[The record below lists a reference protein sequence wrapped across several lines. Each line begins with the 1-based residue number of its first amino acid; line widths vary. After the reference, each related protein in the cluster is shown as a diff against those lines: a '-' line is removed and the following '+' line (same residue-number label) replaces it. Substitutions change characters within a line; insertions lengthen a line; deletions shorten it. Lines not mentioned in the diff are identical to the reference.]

1 MNRKYLVASLI
12 FLGGC
17 ATQLTTE
24 GSSVRLVDDKDTC
37 EYRGIVAGS
46 NAWGTSTA
54 DDAEGA
60 MNDLRNR
67 AAAIGANAVYIMN
80 IDSDKDSTTVVAEAL
95 ICKFD

>member
-1 MNRKYLVASLI
+1 VNKKYLVASLI
-12 FLGGC
+12 IVGGC

-24 GSSVRLVDDKDTC
+24 GSSVRLVDDKDNC

-46 NAWGTSTA
+46 NALGVSTA

-60 MNDLRNR
+60 MNDLRNK

-80 IDSDKDSTTVVAEAL
+80 IDSDIDSTTAVAEAL